1 MGHPIQ
7 LCSPEDEGPTGAGEP
22 LLAVCLP
29 LTHAKRSSMSK
40 RCRPGLVP
48 LPIADRIAQH
58 EHGVDV
64 LPTPA
69 HAGPFEAG
77 FDDSLVGTFDAPGAN
92 GPACFLIGGVPHV
105 RFALLQIGQFLADDW
120 AGIASGQP
128 GQMREHAGGSL
139 VFEPM
144 E

>member
-48 LPIADRIAQH
+48 LPIADCIAQH

-69 HAGPFEAG
+69 HAGPFEPG
-77 FDDSLVGTFDAPGAN
+77 FAPCLAWPFKPSGAN
-92 GPACFLIGGVPHV
+92 GPARFPDRV
-105 RFALLQIGQFLADDW
+105 RCRLWVCRL
-120 AGIASGQP
+120 
-128 GQMREHAGGSL
+128 
-139 VFEPM
+139 
-144 E
+144 

>member
-48 LPIADRIAQH
+48 LPIADCIAQH

-77 FDDSLVGTFDAPGAN
+77 FDDPLVGTFDAPRAN
-92 GPACFLIGGVPHV
+92 GPACVPDSGGYLICVSRLCQLPSV
-105 RFALLQIGQFLADDW
+105 SRL
-120 AGIASGQP
+120 
-128 GQMREHAGGSL
+128 R
-139 VFEPM
+139 
-144 E
+144 